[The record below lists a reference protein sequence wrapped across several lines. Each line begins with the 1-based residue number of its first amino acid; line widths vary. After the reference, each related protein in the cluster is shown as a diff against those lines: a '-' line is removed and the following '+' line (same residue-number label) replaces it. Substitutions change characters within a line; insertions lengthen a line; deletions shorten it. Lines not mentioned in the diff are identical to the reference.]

1 MSSPIKSGQRTECT
15 RSTFNNVSR
24 YDFAFSAEPFVR
36 FPFAFPLAAG
46 VCCVGGRGC
55 ARQWYRFAATV
66 TRMAMPTRIAT
77 VLSVRWRFVCC
88 RGMRRSSRPLQNI
101 TTTTPTA
108 AMR

>member
-1 MSSPIKSGQRTECT
+1 MGAAANDPDLLGLSGAVALVTGAA
-15 RSTFNNVSR
+15 RSI
-24 YDFAFSAEPFVR
+24 
-36 FPFAFPLAAG
+36 
-46 VCCVGGRGC
+46 GRGC

-77 VLSVRWRFVCC
+77 DLSVRCRFVCG

-108 AMR
+108 AIR